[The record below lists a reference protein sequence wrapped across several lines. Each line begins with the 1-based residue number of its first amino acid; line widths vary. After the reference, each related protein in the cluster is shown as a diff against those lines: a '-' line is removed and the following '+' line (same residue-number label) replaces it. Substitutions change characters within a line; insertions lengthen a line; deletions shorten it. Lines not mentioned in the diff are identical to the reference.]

1 MSKKLIVI
9 LFLII
14 SCDSENLNNFEN
26 KEVEIKINII
36 GNGSVEYD
44 KSLLYY
50 IGDDI
55 TLIANP
61 EDGNYFSYWGGE
73 IYSNLNAITFN
84 LSSSSLEIDAN
95 FNTISPEIVL
105 FDQTKTDKDNLF
117 IIENGGNIAYQ
128 IDKGGSVLNSWEFDL
143 KLGNDL
149 ELLEDGSVIGIFKP
163 SETFFSFGGY
173 GGIIRKYDPQKNL
186 IWEYELNNEN
196 YLLHHDFQILP
207 NGNLIILAWER
218 ITAEE
223 ARNNGIPRSTDIYA
237 EYLIEV
243 NMSTNEIVWDW
254 RSWDHR
260 IQNVDPNAPYY
271 GDIFEHKNK
280 IDFNYNDFE
289 DGDIMHA
296 NGIAYNFNTNHI
308 YISVNFYDEI
318 WVIDHGISSEE
329 TSSEKGDLLYRF
341 GNLSPYKGGDTK
353 IFDRN
358 HHPNFISNHLGSIG
372 NLMVFVNG
380 NSKLK
385 SSIMELKIPGKFI
398 DESNNFIPP
407 EIVWHYENEELFFGK
422 ISGAVRLPNGNTL
435 VCEGDYGYWEVT
447 NEKDVVWKYHSEGKT
462 FWRGYNVPFLN

>member
-1 MSKKLIVI
+1 MSKKLIVV
-9 LFLII
+9 LFIFF
-14 SCDSENLNNFEN
+14 SCNSENSNNFEIQ
-26 KEVEIKINII
+26 EVEININIY

-44 KSLLYY
+44 KSLSYK
-50 IGDDI
+50 IGDNI

-73 IYSNLNAITFN
+73 KYSNMNTINFN
-84 LSSSSLEIDAN
+84 LSSSYVEIDAN
-95 FNTISPEIVL
+95 FNTISTEIVV

-117 IIENGGNIAYQ
+117 IIENGGNNAYL
-128 IDKGGSVLNSWEFDL
+128 IDKGGSVIDSWEFDL

-149 ELLEDGSVIGIFKP
+149 ELLNDGSVIGIFKP
-163 SETFFSFGGY
+163 IETVFSFGGY

-186 IWEYELNNEN
+186 LWEYELNNEN
-196 YLLHHDFQILP
+196 YLLHHDFEILP

-223 ARNNGIPRSTDIYA
+223 ANNNGIPRLTDIYA

-260 IQNVDPNAPYY
+260 IQNLDPNAPFY

-280 IDFNYNDFE
+280 IDFNYNNFE
-289 DGDIMHA
+289 NGDIMHA

-318 WVIDHGISSEE
+318 WVIDHGISPEE

-341 GNLSPYKGGDTK
+341 GNLSPYKGGDAK

-358 HHPNFISNHLGSIG
+358 HHPNFILNDVGSIG

-385 SSIMELKIPGKFI
+385 SSIMEIKIPDEFY
-398 DESNNFIPP
+398 DESNNFIIP
-407 EIVWHYENEELFFGK
+407 EIVWQYENEELFYGK

-435 VCEGDYGYWEVT
+435 ICEGDYGYWEVT

-462 FWRGYNVPFLN
+462 FWRGYNHAFLH